1 MHALHS
7 ELPHAFPSDCCLH
20 LQIAVKI
27 VETRIDNIKAATA
40 QSLAAESGTAAA
52 STSAAAAGSTA
63 AEAGPSAEGA
73 AETAGPPQQS
83 KVPVT
88 GEPLRLPNVA
98 LYVGYV

>member
-7 ELPHAFPSDCCLH
+7 ELPHAFPSTCCLP
-20 LQIAVKI
+20 LQVAVKI

-63 AEAGPSAEGA
+63 AEAVGPSAGA

-83 KVPVT
+83 KLPVA
-88 GEPLRLPNVA
+88 GEPLRPPNVA
-98 LYVGYV
+98 LYLGYV

>member
-7 ELPHAFPSDCCLH
+7 ELLHAFPSACCLP

-27 VETRIDNIKAATA
+27 VEARIDNIKAATA
-40 QSLAAESGTAAA
+40 QSLAAEPGAAAA

-63 AEAGPSAEGA
+63 AEAARPSAEGA
-73 AETAGPPQQS
+73 AETSQQS
-83 KVPVT
+83 QTPAT
-88 GEPLRLPNVA
+88 GDPLRPPNVA